1 MRRIPHSPLLAL
13 AAALAVAAGC
23 ASPRAARH
31 GVAVERGV
39 ASWYGPGFHGN
50 LTASGERY
58 DMWALTAAHR
68 TLPFGTVVEVH
79 NLETGQRVRVKINDR
94 GPFLKNRIV
103 DLSRAAAE
111 AIGVVGPG
119 TALVELVAV
128 GLEPIGGFAFT
139 VQVGAFREP
148 AAAIELAGRLRADFP
163 NVEVRQDEVWSRVH
177 VGSFPTRDE
186 ARPLAARLAAL
197 GYPAVVVPLAVVETG
212 AAATRVGTDAAAT
225 SGS

>member
-1 MRRIPHSPLLAL
+1 MRRIPLPPLAL
-13 AAALAVAAGC
+13 VAAFAVVAGC

-31 GVAVERGV
+31 GVAIERGV

-50 LTASGERY
+50 FTASGERY
-58 DMWALTAAHR
+58 DMHSLTAAHR
-68 TLPFGTVVEVH
+68 TLPFGTVVEVR
-79 NLETGQRVRVKINDR
+79 NLENGRRVRVKINDR
-94 GPFLKNRIV
+94 GPFVNNRIV

-111 AIGVVGPG
+111 AIGMVGPG

-148 AAAIELAGRLRADFP
+148 AAADDLAARLRADFP
-163 NVEVRQDEVWSRVH
+163 AVEVRRDEVWSRVQ
-177 VGSFPTRDE
+177 VGSFPTREE
-186 ARPLAARLAAL
+186 ARRFAARLAAL

-212 AAATRVGTDAAAT
+212 GETVATRLI
-225 SGS
+225 S